1 MIAFFAF
8 KAVTITEEKTVKL
21 FDTLVE
27 IWVNNVWIHLVDFR
41 LNDAVDIAL
50 LSVIIYYVYKFI
62 RDRRA
67 GKLLIGLGVVVSIL
81 VFSYIFRL
89 ESIKFIFQ
97 NFFQVGLIALI
108 ILFQPELRA
117 ALEKVGNTPLSL
129 SSIKRL
135 GSDSGEQTNIM
146 ESIDSV
152 CDAVFEM
159 ARSKT
164 GALIVFER
172 STKLGEFIK
181 SGVVLNAHV
190 SRRLLGNI
198 FFNKAPLHD
207 GAVIIRDYRIYAA
220 SCMLPLSSTDDI
232 MVSLGTRHRAAIGIS
247 EVSDAVVVVVSEET
261 GVVSLAINGTLK
273 RNYKRIT
280 LKQELLNTLV
290 GPNYKNLNKEQ
301 NTQNKNK

>member
-1 MIAFFAF
+1 M
-8 KAVTITEEKTVKL
+8 KL
-21 FDTLVE
+21 FDTIAE
-27 IWVNNVWIHLVDFR
+27 IWINNVWVYLKNIGW
-41 LNDAVDIAL
+41 NDVVDIAL
-50 LSVIIYYVYKFI
+50 LSIIIYYVYKFI

-81 VFSYIFRL
+81 IFSYIFRL

-97 NFFQVGLIALI
+97 NFFQVGIIALI
-108 ILFQPELRA
+108 ILVQPELRA

-129 SSIKRL
+129 SGIKRL
-135 GSDSGEQTNIM
+135 GSDSGDQTNVM
-146 ESIDSV
+146 EAIDSV

-172 STKLGEFIK
+172 STKLGEYIK
-181 SGVVLNAHV
+181 SGVVLNAHI

-207 GAVIIRDYRIYAA
+207 GAVIIRDYRVYAA

-232 MVSLGTRHRAAIGIS
+232 MVSLGTRHRAAIGIT
-247 EVSDAVVVVVSEET
+247 EMSDAVVVVVSEET
-261 GVVSLAINGTLK
+261 GVVSMAVNGTLK
-273 RNYKRIT
+273 RNYRRIT
-280 LKQELLNTLV
+280 LKQELLNILV
-290 GPNYKNLNKEQ
+290 GPNYKNLHKNEE
-301 NTQNKNK
+301 TQNKNK

>member
-1 MIAFFAF
+1 MKF
-8 KAVTITEEKTVKL
+8 
-21 FDTLVE
+21 FDTLAD
-27 IWVNNVWIHLVDFR
+27 IWLNNVWIHLKNIGW
-41 LNDAVDIAL
+41 NDIVDIAL
-50 LSVIIYYVYKFI
+50 LSIIIYYVYKFI

-67 GKLLIGLGVVVSIL
+67 GKLLIGLGVVVGIL

-97 NFFQVGLIALI
+97 NFFQVGLIALV

-117 ALEKVGNTPLSL
+117 ALEKVGNAPLSL
-129 SSIKRL
+129 SGIKRL
-135 GSDSGEQTNIM
+135 GSDSGDQTNIL

-181 SGVVLNAHV
+181 SGVVLNAHI

-207 GAVIIRDYRIYAA
+207 GAVIIRDYRVYAA
-220 SCMLPLSSTDDI
+220 SCMLPLSNTDDI
-232 MVSLGTRHRAAIGIS
+232 MSSLGTRHRAAIGIS
-247 EVSDAVVVVVSEET
+247 ELSDAVVVVVSEET
-261 GVVSLAINGTLK
+261 GIVSLAVNGTLK

-290 GPNYKNLNKEQ
+290 GPNYKNLNKNQEIQ
-301 NTQNKNK
+301 SKNK

>member
-1 MIAFFAF
+1 MKF
-8 KAVTITEEKTVKL
+8 
-21 FDTLVE
+21 FDTLAD
-27 IWVNNVWIHLVDFR
+27 IWINNVWIHLKSIGW
-41 LNDAVDIAL
+41 NDIVDIAL

-67 GKLLIGLGVVVSIL
+67 GKLLIGLGVVVAIL
-81 VFSYIFRL
+81 VFSYIFKL

-129 SSIKRL
+129 SGIKRL
-135 GSDSGEQTNIM
+135 GSDSGEQTNVM

-181 SGVVLNAHV
+181 SGVVLNAHI

-207 GAVIIRDYRIYAA
+207 GAVIIRDYRVYAA
-220 SCMLPLSSTDDI
+220 SCMLPLSNTDDI
-232 MVSLGTRHRAAIGIS
+232 MSSLGTRHRAAIGIS

-261 GVVSLAINGTLK
+261 GIVSLATNGTLK

-290 GPNYKNLNKEQ
+290 GPNYNNLHKEE
-301 NTQNKNK
+301 TQNQNK

>member
-1 MIAFFAF
+1 M
-8 KAVTITEEKTVKL
+8 KL
-21 FDTLVE
+21 FDTIAEVW
-27 IWVNNVWIHLVDFR
+27 INNVWYHLAHFG

-50 LSVIIYYVYKFI
+50 LSIIIYYVYKFI

-89 ESIKFIFQ
+89 ESIKFIFA

-129 SSIKRL
+129 TGIKRL
-135 GSDSGEQTNIM
+135 GSDNGEQANVM
-146 ESIDSV
+146 EAIDSV

-207 GAVIIRDYRIYAA
+207 GAVIIRDYRVYAA

-261 GVVSLAINGTLK
+261 GVVSLAVNGTLK

-290 GPNYKNLNKEQ
+290 GPNYKSLNKVQ
-301 NTQNKNK
+301 DTQNKNK

>member
-1 MIAFFAF
+1 MKF
-8 KAVTITEEKTVKL
+8 
-21 FDTLVE
+21 FDTLAD
-27 IWVNNVWIHLVDFR
+27 IWINNVWIHLKSIGW
-41 LNDAVDIAL
+41 NDIVDIAL

-67 GKLLIGLGVVVSIL
+67 GKLLIGLGVVVAIL
-81 VFSYIFRL
+81 VFSYIFKL

-129 SSIKRL
+129 SGIKRL
-135 GSDSGEQTNIM
+135 GSDSGEQTNVM

-181 SGVVLNAHV
+181 SGVVLNAHI

-207 GAVIIRDYRIYAA
+207 GAVIIRDYRVYAA
-220 SCMLPLSSTDDI
+220 SCMLPLSNTDDI
-232 MVSLGTRHRAAIGIS
+232 MSSLGTRHRAAIGIS

-261 GVVSLAINGTLK
+261 GIVSLATNGTLK

-290 GPNYKNLNKEQ
+290 GPNYKNLHKEE
-301 NTQNKNK
+301 TQNKNK

>member
-1 MIAFFAF
+1 MKF
-8 KAVTITEEKTVKL
+8 
-21 FDTLVE
+21 FDTLAD
-27 IWVNNVWIHLVDFR
+27 IWINNVWIHLKSIGW
-41 LNDAVDIAL
+41 NDIVDISL

-67 GKLLIGLGVVVSIL
+67 GKLLIGLGVVVAIL
-81 VFSYIFRL
+81 VFSYIFKL

-129 SSIKRL
+129 SGIKRL
-135 GSDSGEQTNIM
+135 GSDSGEQTNVM

-181 SGVVLNAHV
+181 SGVVLNAHI

-207 GAVIIRDYRIYAA
+207 GAVIIRDYRVYAA
-220 SCMLPLSSTDDI
+220 SCMLPLSNTDDI
-232 MVSLGTRHRAAIGIS
+232 MSSLGTRHRAAIGIS

-261 GVVSLAINGTLK
+261 GIVSLATNGTLK

-290 GPNYKNLNKEQ
+290 GPNYKNLHKEE
-301 NTQNKNK
+301 TQNKNK

>member
-1 MIAFFAF
+1 MNILDRIANIWTNF
-8 KAVTITEEKTVKL
+8 
-21 FDTLVE
+21 FDTIAR
-27 IWVNNVWIHLVDFR
+27 IWTDSIWMHLKEFGANDLVDI
-41 LNDAVDIAL
+41 LL
-50 LSVIIYYVYKFI
+50 LSLILYYAYKFI

-67 GKLLIGLGVVVSIL
+67 GKLLIGLGVVVSLL
-81 VFSYIFRL
+81 VFSYVFRL
-89 ESIKFIFQ
+89 ESIKYIFQ

-117 ALEKVGNTPLSL
+117 ALERVGNTPLSI
-129 SSIKRL
+129 SGIKRL
-135 GSDSGEQTNIM
+135 GSDIGDQTNVM

-172 STKLGEFIK
+172 STKLGDFVK
-181 SGVVLNAHV
+181 SGVILNAHI

-198 FFNKAPLHD
+198 FFNRAPLHD
-207 GAVIIRDYRIYAA
+207 GAVIIRDYRVYAA
-220 SCMLPLSSTDDI
+220 SCMLPLSNTEDI
-232 MVSLGTRHRAAIGIS
+232 MVSLGTRHRAALGIS

-261 GVVSLAINGTLK
+261 GIVSVAINGTLK

-280 LKQELLNTLV
+280 LKQELLNALV
-290 GPNYKNLNKEQ
+290 GPNYKALHKNEH
-301 NTQNKNK
+301 TQNKNK

>member
-1 MIAFFAF
+1 M
-8 KAVTITEEKTVKL
+8 KL
-21 FDTLVE
+21 FDTIAE
-27 IWVNNVWIHLVDFR
+27 IWINSIWIHLKNIGW
-41 LNDAVDIAL
+41 NDVVDIAL

-67 GKLLIGLGVVVSIL
+67 GKLLIGLGVVVAIL

-129 SSIKRL
+129 SGIKRL
-135 GSDSGEQTNIM
+135 GSDGGDQTNVM
-146 ESIDSV
+146 EAIDSV

-181 SGVVLNAHV
+181 SGVVLNAHI

-207 GAVIIRDYRIYAA
+207 GAVIIRDYRVYAA
-220 SCMLPLSSTDDI
+220 SCMLPLSNTDDI

-261 GVVSLAINGTLK
+261 GVVSLAVNGTLK

-290 GPNYKNLNKEQ
+290 GPNYKNLHKNEE
-301 NTQNKNK
+301 THNKNK

>member
-1 MIAFFAF
+1 MDFFDII
-8 KAVTITEEKTVKL
+8 V
-21 FDTLVE
+21 D
-27 IWVNNVWIHLVDFR
+27 IWINNVWVHLKSIGW
-41 LNDAVDIAL
+41 NDVLDIAF
-50 LSVIIYYVYKFI
+50 LSIIIYYLYKFI

-67 GKLLIGLGVVVSIL
+67 GKLFIGLGVVVAIL
-81 VFSYIFRL
+81 VFSYIFKL

-108 ILFQPELRA
+108 ILFQPELRS
-117 ALEKVGNTPLSL
+117 ALEKVGNAPLSL
-129 SSIKRL
+129 TGIKGL
-135 GSDSGEQTNIM
+135 ASDSADQTNVM
-146 ESIDSV
+146 EAIDSV

-181 SGVVLNAHV
+181 SGVVLNAHI

-220 SCMLPLSSTDDI
+220 SCMLPLSATDEI
-232 MVSLGTRHRAAIGIS
+232 MSSLGTRHRAAIGIS
-247 EVSDAVVVVVSEET
+247 EVSDAIVIVVSEET
-261 GVVSLAINGTLK
+261 GIVSLAVNGTLK
-273 RNYKRIT
+273 RNYRRIT

-290 GPNYKNLNKEQ
+290 GPNYKSLRKNEEA
-301 NTQNKNK
+301 QNKNK